1 MQLGGTASLYACWT
15 LETFAA
21 QPRMR
26 ETSEPPARATR
37 MEEPASPARGRPA
50 APWGTLSRESRHFCN
65 PSQDLLDRFP
75 LSSRINSKQQ
85 HEKTQMPIP
94 VLFTGTN
101 CKSLQ
106 MFHGSM
112 LGQVQSPGSWQIFL
126 RASKLLYAS
135 KFSPYNLTL

>member
-1 MQLGGTASLYACWT
+1 MQLSGTASLSACWT

-21 QPRMR
+21 QPCTR
-26 ETSEPPARATR
+26 ETPEPPARATR
-37 MEEPASPARGRPA
+37 MEEPARPA

-85 HEKTQMPIP
+85 HGKTQMPIP

-112 LGQVQSPGSWQIFL
+112 LGQVQSPGSWQISL
-126 RASKLLYAS
+126 KASKLLYAS